1 MKCIADVVIFVFV
14 GAAKSRALFTEKE
27 HPKLCAYVDRLEAME
42 GYKRAVQKIVDVEGS
57 YEAL

>member
-1 MKCIADVVIFVFV
+1 MTSLCV

-42 GYKRAVQKIVDVEGS
+42 GFKKAVEKIVDVEGIF
-57 YEAL
+57 EGL